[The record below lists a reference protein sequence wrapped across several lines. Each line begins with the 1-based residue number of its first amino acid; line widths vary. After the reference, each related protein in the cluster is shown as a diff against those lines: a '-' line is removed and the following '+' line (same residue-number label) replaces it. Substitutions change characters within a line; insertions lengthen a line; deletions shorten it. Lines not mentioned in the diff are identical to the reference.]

1 MKSMPLTQNPLNET
15 INTVQINDDQMTE
28 VVWFKSSI
36 VKILLFVLGAILLCF
51 IVLILLATALIHTA
65 WFLRRRR
72 SIHKRLDSSN
82 RSKLEMKDYM
92 LHYFCFAVEALAINS
107 VNDSEAS
114 LKHTKFFACKK
125 SENSYEQPS
134 LPLRFQP
141 EKLYGTTTILHKDK
155 SRKGSCINLPF
166 HPQENQFR
174 KKSMLDSFVFS
185 DQRRYS
191 KPLDSNSLLRSN
203 LSINHSHLA
212 GNEKNSSELIKS
224 VIASKLEPQDI
235 PQRFSIL
242 SNQSSFDR
250 NSSRKTSVST
260 DDTKCCAPNE
270 GDICLAVPIVTRRAS
285 ATDYELLDSRLGKS
299 KRLLD
304 TPISIT
310 VTDTQAEL
318 DGNLTLKNDDIH
330 ALSTSGLFLEDQ
342 RFTRR
347 NSFLS
352 YSTAVEVNRKE
363 EQEPTDDDKH
373 FHPSA
378 EIQNKI
384 VSSSSFFS
392 GLQTNESILLDT
404 DTDKQKIMY
413 KRLPPVI
420 AYDWIK
426 FPAGIMAIGVKYS
439 SHVSSNQDQIL
450 VTLHTGKNLLSPRLW
465 HKTIFCV
472 YCTISNKEITQTF
485 TVHSKETE
493 FGCPQFLNHNEIS
506 MNIPVRRCSILTGTH
521 DIEAPKIQIKLKIFE
536 SIPKWSGDKEYY
548 HGSCSMSTEE
558 LSNGQKEFEHI
569 GWYLVEEAYPAI
581 RLSGD
586 MLISICRNQSKGFV
600 NIRIHEIRN
609 LQFLSYG
616 RWRIENLNDVLNNR
630 AYEVTVYSCLINAGH
645 IIKSIKA
652 TTIHHPSR
660 TTSKHNETDVNKSTE
675 NKLCEAKT
683 NETKSNNFTLVDC
696 FVHFSLPTVKKSVGR
711 HLAVK
716 HGITIY
722 VKGKLPIS
730 DLIPYECL
738 NQLKQ
743 MSITSTRVLNAIGEC
758 HFGDYGFQSDLIK
771 DFNRPP
777 SCHSSQGFSFWN
789 DAGSRNGT
797 RIYQWLRIE

>member
-1 MKSMPLTQNPLNET
+1 MPLTQNSLNEA
-15 INTVQINDDQMTE
+15 IDTVQINDDQMTE
-28 VVWFKSSI
+28 MVWFKSSV
-36 VKILLFVLGAILLCF
+36 VKIVLFVLGAILLCS
-51 IVLILLATALIHTA
+51 IVLILLATALTHTA

-107 VNDSEAS
+107 VNDSETS
-114 LKHTKFFACKK
+114 LKHTKFFAHKK

-141 EKLYGTTTILHKDK
+141 EKLYGTTTVLHKDR

-174 KKSMLDSFVFS
+174 KKSMFDSFVFS

-203 LSINHSHLA
+203 LSIHHSHLA
-212 GNEKNSSELIKS
+212 GSEKNSSELIKS

-235 PQRFSIL
+235 PQHFSIL
-242 SNQSSFDR
+242 SNQSSLDR

-318 DGNLTLKNDDIH
+318 DGNLNLKNDDIH
-330 ALSTSGLFLEDQ
+330 TLSTPGLFLEDQ
-342 RFTRR
+342 KFTRR

-352 YSTAVEVNRKE
+352 YSTAVEVNGKE

-420 AYDWIK
+420 TYDWIK

-506 MNIPVRRCSILTGTH
+506 MNIPVRRCSILTGAH
-521 DIEAPKIQIKLKIFE
+521 DIEAPKLHIKLKIFE

-569 GWYLVEEAYPAI
+569 GWCLVEEAYPAI

-616 RWRIENLNDVLNNR
+616 RWRIENLNDALNNR
-630 AYEVTVYSCLINAGH
+630 AYEMTVYSCLINAGH

-660 TTSKHNETDVNKSTE
+660 RTSKHYEKTDVDKSTE

-683 NETKSNNFTLVDC
+683 TETKSNNFTLVDC

-758 HFGDYGFQSDLIK
+758 HFGDYGFQSDSIK

>member
-1 MKSMPLTQNPLNET
+1 MPHTRDPLNET
-15 INTVQINDDQMTE
+15 INTIQIDEDQITE
-28 VVWFKSSI
+28 IVWFKSSI
-36 VKILLFVLGAILLCF
+36 VKILLFILGTILLCS
-51 IVLILLATALIHTA
+51 IVLILLATALTHTS
-65 WFLRRRR
+65 WFIRKRR
-72 SIHKRLDSSN
+72 SIHKRLDLSN
-82 RSKLEMKDYM
+82 RSKLEIKDYI
-92 LHYFCFAVEALAINS
+92 LYYFCFAVEALAINS
-107 VNDSEAS
+107 VNDSETL
-114 LKHTKFFACKK
+114 LKNTKFFGNRQ
-125 SENSYEQPS
+125 SEKSYEPTS

-141 EKLYGTTTILHKDK
+141 EKLYGTTTILQKDK

-166 HPQENQFR
+166 HPPENQFR

-185 DQRRYS
+185 DQRRCS
-191 KPLDSNSLLRSN
+191 KLLDSSSLSKSN
-203 LSINHSHLA
+203 LSIHHSHLA
-212 GNEKNSSELIKS
+212 GSEKNSSELIKP
-224 VIASKLEPQDI
+224 VIDSKSEPRDI
-235 PQRFSIL
+235 PQNFPGL
-242 SNQSSFDR
+242 SNQSSFDK
-250 NSSRKTSVST
+250 NSSRKASVST
-260 DDTKCCAPNE
+260 DDTKCYAPNE
-270 GDICLAVPIVTRRAS
+270 GDICLAVPIITRRAS
-285 ATDYELLDSRLGKS
+285 ATDYELLDNRSDKS
-299 KRLLD
+299 KRPID
-304 TPISIT
+304 APISIT

-318 DGNLTLKNDDIH
+318 DGNLTLKNVDMYT
-330 ALSTSGLFLEDQ
+330 LSAPGLFVEDQ

-352 YSTAVEVNRKE
+352 YSTPVVVKGKE
-363 EQEPTDDDKH
+363 DREPTDDDKH

-378 EIQNKI
+378 EIRNRI
-384 VSSSSFFS
+384 ENSSSFFG
-392 GLQTNESILLDT
+392 GLQTDESILLNT
-404 DTDKQKIMY
+404 DTDKQKIIN

-420 AYDWIK
+420 TYDWMK
-426 FPAGIMAIGVKYS
+426 FPAGIMAIGVKYFP
-439 SHVSSNQDQIL
+439 HVSSNQDQIL
-450 VTLHTGKNLLSPRLW
+450 VTLYTGKNLLSPRLW

-472 YCTISNKEITQTF
+472 YCTISTKENSQTF

-493 FGCPQFLNHNEIS
+493 FGCPQFSNHNEIS
-506 MNIPVRRCSILTGTH
+506 MNLPVRRCSILTGAH
-521 DIEAPKIQIKLKIFE
+521 DIEAPKIHIKLKIFE

-558 LSNGQKEFEHI
+558 LSKNQKGFEHI
-569 GWYLVEEAYPAI
+569 GWCLVEEAYPAI

-586 MLISICRNQSKGFV
+586 MLISICRNQSKEFV
-600 NIRIHEIRN
+600 NIRLHEIRN

-616 RWRIENLNDVLNNR
+616 RWRIENLNGLLSNR
-630 AYEVTVYSCLINAGH
+630 SYEMTVHTCLINAGH

-652 TTIHHPSR
+652 TTIHYPFR
-660 TTSKHNETDVNKSTE
+660 RNSKHNETDVNNSTE
-675 NKLCEAKT
+675 NKLYESKT
-683 NETKSNNFTLVDC
+683 TETKSNNFTLADC

-722 VKGKLPIS
+722 IKGKLPIS

-743 MSITSTRVLNAIGEC
+743 MGITSTRVLNAIGEC

-777 SCHSSQGFSFWN
+777 SCHFSQGFSFWN

>member
-1 MKSMPLTQNPLNET
+1 MPLTQNPLNEA
-15 INTVQINDDQMTE
+15 INTVQIDEDQMTE
-28 VVWFKSSI
+28 MIWFKSSI
-36 VKILLFVLGAILLCF
+36 VKILLFVLGAILLCS
-51 IVLILLATALIHTA
+51 IVLILLATALTHTA

-82 RSKLEMKDYM
+82 RSKLEMKDYI

-107 VNDSEAS
+107 VDDSGTS
-114 LKHTKFFACKK
+114 LKHTKFFGYKQ
-125 SENSYEQPS
+125 SEKSYEPPS

-141 EKLYGTTTILHKDK
+141 EKLYGTTTILHKDR
-155 SRKGSCINLPF
+155 SRKGSCINLPSY
-166 HPQENQFR
+166 PQENQFR

-185 DQRRYS
+185 DQRCS
-191 KPLDSNSLLRSN
+191 KPLDSNSLSRSN
-203 LSINHSHLA
+203 LSIHHSHLA
-212 GNEKNSSELIKS
+212 GSEKNSCELIKS
-224 VIASKLEPQDI
+224 VMASKLEPQDI
-235 PQRFSIL
+235 PQHFSSL

-260 DDTKCCAPNE
+260 DDTKCYVPNE

-285 ATDYELLDSRLGKS
+285 ATDYELLDNRLGKS

-330 ALSTSGLFLEDQ
+330 ALSTPGLFIEDQ
-342 RFTRR
+342 KFTRR

-352 YSTAVEVNRKE
+352 YSTAVGIKGKE
-363 EQEPTDDDKH
+363 DQEPTDDDKH
-373 FHPSA
+373 FHS
-378 EIQNKI
+378 NKI
-384 VSSSSFFS
+384 EISSSFCS
-392 GLQTNESILLDT
+392 GLQRNESISLDT
-404 DTDKQKIMY
+404 DTDKQKVMY

-420 AYDWIK
+420 TYDWIK

-450 VTLHTGKNLLSPRLW
+450 VTMHTGKNLLSPRLW
-465 HKTIFCV
+465 HKTIFFV
-472 YCTISNKEITQTF
+472 YCTISNKEISQTF

-493 FGCPQFLNHNEIS
+493 FGCPQFVNHNQIS
-506 MNIPVRRCSILTGTH
+506 MNIPVRRCSILTGAH
-521 DIEAPKIQIKLKIFE
+521 DIEAPKIHIKLKIFE

-569 GWYLVEEAYPAI
+569 GWCLVEEAYPAI

-616 RWRIENLNDVLNNR
+616 RWRIENLNDMLNNR
-630 AYEVTVYSCLINAGH
+630 SYEMTVYTCLINAGH
-645 IIKSIKA
+645 MIKSIKA

-660 TTSKHNETDVNKSTE
+660 RTSKHIETDVNNSTE

-683 NETKSNNFTLVDC
+683 TETKSNNFTLVDC

-743 MSITSTRVLNAIGEC
+743 MSITSTRLLNAIGEC
-758 HFGDYGFQSDLIK
+758 HFGDYGFQNDSIK